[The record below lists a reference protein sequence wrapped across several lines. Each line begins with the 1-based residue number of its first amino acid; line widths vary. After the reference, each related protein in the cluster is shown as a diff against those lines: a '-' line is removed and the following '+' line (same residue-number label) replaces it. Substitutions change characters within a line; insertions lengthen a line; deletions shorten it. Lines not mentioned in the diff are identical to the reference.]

1 MLLPKIR
8 VSQVEGYFTYR
19 QACDKQGTGD
29 AKSLQ
34 KGTALMEAGRIDACS
49 IHRNTEGIFFTGIV
63 KAAMKK
69 KVSYNYR
76 VKLDIQG
83 EPENSHCECP
93 SGKGP
98 HGTCKHI
105 AAVML
110 MLQKFVSSGEVL
122 VQKSCTETL
131 QTFHKPKRFHD
142 GSPVKAEDLGG
153 AGKKAKLEDP
163 RHEEDKNNPSYQA
176 HVYNTVVNYVASS
189 NKDLVIRYLYP
200 KADLQQAALDHDY
213 CSLPFLEH
221 WVDSANKVTQREAID
236 IEQKTRHQSKCRRW
250 LEERE
255 YRVTASKFG
264 DVCLATSQRNM
275 EKLCK
280 SILFSKNLCTAS
292 VIHGRQY
299 ESVAIEHF
307 EKQSGKKVKPC
318 GLFVSPAFPYLA
330 ATPDGVI
337 NGEEII
343 EVKCPYKGRNEP
355 IAPGKLF
362 PYLVETLDGLRLKET
377 SKYYHQVQGQLF
389 LTQRKVCHF
398 IVYTFKELLF
408 IPVSINNEFCQLQL
422 IPKLELFYT
431 KHYRK
436 YVAASM

>member
-34 KGTALMEAGRIDACS
+34 KGTALMEAGKIDACS

-131 QTFHKPKRFHD
+131 QTFHKPKRF
-142 GSPVKAEDLGG
+142 SRWV
-153 AGKKAKLEDP
+153 
-163 RHEEDKNNPSYQA
+163 PS
-176 HVYNTVVNYVASS
+176 
-189 NKDLVIRYLYP
+189 
-200 KADLQQAALDHDY
+200 
-213 CSLPFLEH
+213 
-221 WVDSANKVTQREAID
+221 
-236 IEQKTRHQSKCRRW
+236 
-250 LEERE
+250 
-255 YRVTASKFG
+255 
-264 DVCLATSQRNM
+264 
-275 EKLCK
+275 
-280 SILFSKNLCTAS
+280 
-292 VIHGRQY
+292 
-299 ESVAIEHF
+299 
-307 EKQSGKKVKPC
+307 
-318 GLFVSPAFPYLA
+318 
-330 ATPDGVI
+330 
-337 NGEEII
+337 
-343 EVKCPYKGRNEP
+343 KGRGFGRCWQE
-355 IAPGKLF
+355 
-362 PYLVETLDGLRLKET
+362 
-377 SKYYHQVQGQLF
+377 SKARGSS
-389 LTQRKVCHF
+389 
-398 IVYTFKELLF
+398 
-408 IPVSINNEFCQLQL
+408 P
-422 IPKLELFYT
+422 
-431 KHYRK
+431 
-436 YVAASM
+436 